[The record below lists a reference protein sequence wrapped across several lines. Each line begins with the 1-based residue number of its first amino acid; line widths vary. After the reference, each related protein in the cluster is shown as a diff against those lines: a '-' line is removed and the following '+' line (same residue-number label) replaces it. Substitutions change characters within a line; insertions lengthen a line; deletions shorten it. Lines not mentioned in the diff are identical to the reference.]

1 MTSVANYLSYL
12 IFFSLCEWGLKY
24 RELTAQVSSIMT
36 KEKILETSAIK
47 WYQQADC
54 GTQSQ
59 PRELHAIP
67 IVRKEAVF
75 EES

>member
-1 MTSVANYLSYL
+1 
-12 IFFSLCEWGLKY
+12 
-24 RELTAQVSSIMT
+24 MT
-36 KEKILETSAIK
+36 KEKILETSSAIGR
-47 WYQQADC
+47 YQQADC

>member
-1 MTSVANYLSYL
+1 
-12 IFFSLCEWGLKY
+12 
-24 RELTAQVSSIMT
+24 MT
-36 KEKILETSAIK
+36 KEKILETSSAIGR
-47 WYQQADC
+47 YQQADC

-59 PRELHAIP
+59 PRELYAIP